1 MNQGHTL
8 SPREVNPGDYGN
20 RSIIG
25 DIFGNM
31 EKEPI
36 GIWGWIVNI
45 ISVTGAIAGIL
56 GIFVIFLD
64 LMGL

>member
-8 SPREVNPGDYGN
+8 SPREVNPGDHGN
-20 RSIIG
+20 RSING

-36 GIWGWIVNI
+36 GILGWIVNI

-56 GIFVIFLD
+56 GIFVILLD